1 MASDITAMLTVARRR
16 DIQRRG
22 PSPRARLLLYGAA
35 WLPPL
40 ILLFALF
47 PPIDPFF
54 QRLIDEKA
62 APKVTRSLATF
73 VSLNESSHYLL
84 AVVAALALL
93 LADEAVLRLMHR
105 WPLRPRWAWLWVAGV
120 ALAGL
125 SGWAV
130 LHLGL
135 SPG

>member
-1 MASDITAMLTVARRR
+1 MASDITAMLTIARRR

-22 PSPRARLLLYGAA
+22 PSPRARLLIYGAA

-40 ILLFALF
+40 VLLFALF
-47 PPIDPFF
+47 PAVDPSF
-54 QRLIDEKA
+54 QRLVEEKA
-62 APKVTRSLATF
+62 VPKVTRSLATF
-73 VSLNESSHYLL
+73 VRLNEASHYLL
-84 AVVAALALL
+84 AVMVVLTLL
-93 LADEAVLRLMHR
+93 LVDEAVLRLMHR
-105 WPLRPRWAWLWVAGV
+105 WPVRERWAWLWVAGV

-135 SPG
+135 APA

>member
-1 MASDITAMLTVARRR
+1 MAADITAMLSVARGR
-16 DIQRRG
+16 DLRRRG

-40 ILLFALF
+40 VLLFTLF
-47 PPIDPFF
+47 PAVDAAF

-62 APKVTRSLATF
+62 VPKVTRSLATF
-73 VSLNESSHYLL
+73 VRLNEVSHYLL
-84 AVVAALALL
+84 AVMVVLTLL
-93 LADEAVLRLMHR
+93 LVDEAVLRLLNRLPVRER
-105 WPLRPRWAWLWVAGV
+105 WSWLWVAGV
-120 ALAGL
+120 ALAGA

-135 SPG
+135 AA